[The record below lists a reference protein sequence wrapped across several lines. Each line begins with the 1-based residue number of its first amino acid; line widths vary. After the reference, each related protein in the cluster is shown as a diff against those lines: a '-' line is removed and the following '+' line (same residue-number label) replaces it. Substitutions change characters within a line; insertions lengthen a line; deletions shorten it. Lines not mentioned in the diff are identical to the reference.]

1 MIGCCPGLYRVL
13 KTALS
18 PSKTSYQY
26 DTYNLRERGGSGI
39 PSHRSGAFVGTDVPL
54 NSFRGKEEVYQSASA
69 YHFTSPSSSQEKLTH
84 PSDKRNI
91 MVNYGVAVTVE
102 NRPSDYRQTEHL
114 V

>member
-13 KTALS
+13 KTAIS
-18 PSKTSYQY
+18 PSKASYPY
-26 DTYNLRERGGSGI
+26 DTYNLRGPGGSGI
-39 PSHRSGAFVGTDVPL
+39 PSHRSGAFVGTDAPL
-54 NSFRGKEEVYQSASA
+54 NGFRGKEEIYQSASA
-69 YHFTSPSSSQEKLTH
+69 YRSTSPSSSQENLTH

-102 NRPSDYRQTEHL
+102 DRPSDYGQAARF